1 MTDPFYEGRDL
12 EILADMPNYYDWIM
26 DALSPYVRGHV
37 IEYGA
42 GAGTVSARLAPL
54 ADKLTLVEL
63 SANLIAPLSARFGN
77 NPKVSVV
84 RESLE
89 EHSGHLAAETADTV
103 VMVNVL
109 EHIEDDRDAL
119 THLLRI
125 LRPGGHLLLFVPAL
139 QGLMSKLDLMH
150 GHFRRYHR
158 PDLIAKVEEAGGEV
172 VLARYFDCIGV
183 IPWLVLN
190 KLMGSTTFNPLLVS
204 MNDKFVVPASRMFER
219 VISPPFGKNL
229 ILAMRKPPLLP

>member
-1 MTDPFYEGRDL
+1 MTDVFYEGRDL

-26 DALSPYVRGHV
+26 ETFSPFVRGRV

-54 ADKLTLVEL
+54 ADELTLVEL
-63 SANLIAPLSARFGN
+63 STNLIEPLRARFSHDTR
-77 NPKVSVV
+77 VSVIS
-84 RESLE
+84 ESLE
-89 EHSGHLAAETADTV
+89 EHAAHLGAGAVDTV

-109 EHIEDDRDAL
+109 EHIEDDREAL

-158 PDLIAKVEEAGGEV
+158 PDLASKVRTAGGK
-172 VLARYFDCIGV
+172 VLHVRYFDCAGV
-183 IPWLVLN
+183 VPWLLLN
-190 KLMGSTTFNPLLVS
+190 KMMGSITFNSALIEIH
-204 MNDKFVVPASRMFER
+204 DKYVVPVSRAFER
-219 VISPPFGKNL
+219 VVSPPFGKNL
-229 ILAMRKPPLLP
+229 ILVAQKSPLVS